1 MKFLIDMPVSPE
13 LVPWLKGQG
22 HEAVH
27 AQAIGLGT
35 ASDSVIMSQAIT
47 DGRIVIT
54 ADLDFGNLLA
64 KSGGTVPGIILFR
77 GGNYSELEMRE
88 LVKRVLEKVKPDVL
102 EHAIAVV
109 DKRRIRLTRLPL
121 KRP

>member
-1 MKFLIDMPVSPE
+1 MPVSPE
-13 LVPWLKGQG
+13 LVPWLNEQG

-27 AQAIGLGT
+27 AQTIGLGT
-35 ASDSVIMSQAIT
+35 ASDSAVMSQAISE
-47 DGRIVIT
+47 GRIVIT

-64 KSGGTVPGIILFR
+64 KSGGTAPGIILFR
-77 GGNYSELEMRE
+77 GGNYSEREMRQ

-102 EHAIAVV
+102 EHAISVV
-109 DKRRIRLTRLPL
+109 DKRRIRITRLPL

>member
-13 LVPWLKGQG
+13 LVPWLKEQG

-27 AQAIGLGT
+27 AQAVGLGT
-35 ASDSVIMSQAIT
+35 APDSAIMSRAISE
-47 DGRIVIT
+47 GRIVIT

-64 KSGGTVPGIILFR
+64 KSGGAAPGIILFR
-77 GGNYSELEMRE
+77 GGNYSEKEMRE
-88 LVKRVLEKVKPDVL
+88 LVERVLEKVKPVVL

-109 DKRRIRLTRLPL
+109 DKRRIRITRLPL